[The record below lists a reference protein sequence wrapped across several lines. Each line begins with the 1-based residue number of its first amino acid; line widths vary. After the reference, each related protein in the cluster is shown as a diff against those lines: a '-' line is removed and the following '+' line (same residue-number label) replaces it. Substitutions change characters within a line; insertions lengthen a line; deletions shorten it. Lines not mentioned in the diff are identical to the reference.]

1 LGDRQYTG
9 ACFWCLNF
17 PLRLVVMKSIPLKAK
32 HEQLGASFTDFGG
45 WEMPVRYSSDLAE
58 HHAVRTAA
66 GLFDISHMGE
76 IFIEGK
82 TAASFLD
89 YAIVGA
95 ASEIAIGRAKY
106 SLICNEA
113 GGIIDD
119 LIVYR
124 LGQNAFLVVANAS
137 NKDAVASAIRNR
149 ATGFEVEVK
158 DESDSWALLAIQGPK
173 SVKILSQITTSPL
186 EDLKYYAISEAE
198 IAEVTCLL
206 ARTGYTGE
214 DGFEIYI
221 PVESADKVFDQIIAA
236 GHEHGLLPTGLA
248 CRDTLRLEAGMPLYG
263 HEMNLEVNP
272 YQAGFGK
279 VVRLDKPEDFVG
291 KAALTKL
298 SQMTQAKVL
307 VGLAGE
313 GKRAA
318 RADYQVF
325 VEGSASPIGSVTS
338 GVLSP
343 TLGYPV
349 AMAYLSAD
357 FADVD
362 TPISVDI
369 RGART
374 PFTVVKLPF
383 YKRATN

>member
-1 LGDRQYTG
+1 
-9 ACFWCLNF
+9 
-17 PLRLVVMKSIPLKAK
+17 MKSIPLKAK
-32 HEQLGASFTDFGG
+32 HEALGASFTDFGG

-58 HHAVRTAA
+58 HHAVRSAA

-76 IFIEGK
+76 LFIEGK
-82 TAASFLD
+82 DAAAFLD
-89 YAIVGA
+89 YALVGA

-106 SLICNEA
+106 SLVCNES

-137 NKDAVASAIRNR
+137 NRDAVAEALVERSSAFD
-149 ATGFEVEVK
+149 AVVT
-158 DESDSWALLAIQGPK
+158 DESDAWALLAIQGPN
-173 SVKILSQITTSPL
+173 SVAILTKITQAPLSEL
-186 EDLKYYAISEAE
+186 RYYAISEAE
-198 IAEVTCLL
+198 ISGVNCLL

-221 PVESADKVFDQIIAA
+221 PVESAGKVFDELIAA
-236 GHEHGLLPTGLA
+236 GSDRGLLPAGLA

-263 HEMNLEVNP
+263 HEMNLNVNP

-279 VVRLDKPEDFVG
+279 VVRLDKPGDFVG
-291 KAALTKL
+291 KKALAEL
-298 SQMTQAKVL
+298 SKTEPERVL
-307 VGLAGE
+307 VGIAGE

-318 RADYQVF
+318 RADYEVF
-325 VEGSASPIGSVTS
+325 VEGSDSAIGLITS

-343 TLGYPV
+343 TLGFPV
-349 AMAYLSAD
+349 AMAYLHAD
-357 FADVD
+357 FAQID

-369 RGART
+369 RGAKT

-383 YKRATN
+383 YKRATQTTKD

>member
-1 LGDRQYTG
+1 
-9 ACFWCLNF
+9 
-17 PLRLVVMKSIPLKAK
+17 MKSIPLKSM
-32 HEQLGASFTDFGG
+32 HEALGASFTDFGG

-58 HHAVRTAA
+58 HHAVRNAA

-76 IFIEGK
+76 IFVEGK
-82 TAASFLD
+82 QASELLD
-89 YAIVGA
+89 FALVGA

-106 SLICNEA
+106 SLICNED

-124 LGQNAFLVVANAS
+124 LGQSGYLVVANAS
-137 NKDAVASAIRNR
+137 NREAVVVAMQQRSSGFDA
-149 ATGFEVEVK
+149 TVK
-158 DESDSWALLAIQGPK
+158 DESDAWVLLAIQGPN
-173 SVKILSQITTSPL
+173 SVSILSTLTSGAL
-186 EDLKYYAISEAE
+186 DYLKYYAISESE
-198 IAEVTCLL
+198 IAGVKCLL

-221 PVESADKVFDQIIAA
+221 PVESAGKVFDELVSA
-236 GHEHGLLPTGLA
+236 GSTQGMLPTGLA

-263 HEMNLEVNP
+263 HEMNLDINP

-279 VVRLDKPEDFVG
+279 VVRLDKPGDFVG

-298 SQMTQAKVL
+298 SETPPTKML
-307 VGLAGE
+307 VGIAGE

-318 RADYQVF
+318 RADYEVF
-325 VEGSASPIGSVTS
+325 VEGSASSIGVVTS
-338 GVLSP
+338 GALSP
-343 TLGYPV
+343 TLGFPV
-349 AMAYLSAD
+349 AMAYVGAD
-357 FADVD
+357 FAQLD

-369 RGART
+369 RGAVT

-383 YKRATN
+383 YKRAKN

>member
-1 LGDRQYTG
+1 
-9 ACFWCLNF
+9 
-17 PLRLVVMKSIPLKAK
+17 MKSIPLRAK
-32 HEQLGASFTDFGG
+32 HAALGASFTDFGG

-58 HHAVRTAA
+58 HEAVRTKA

-82 TAASFLD
+82 DAASFLD
-89 YAIVGA
+89 YTLVGA
-95 ASEIAIGRAKY
+95 ASEIAVGRAKY

-124 LGQNAFLVVANAS
+124 LAENSYLVVANAS
-137 NKDAVASAIRNR
+137 NKDVVFGAFQKRVA
-149 ATGFEVEVK
+149 GFDIEVR
-158 DESDSWALLAIQGPK
+158 DESDSWVLLAIQGPK
-173 SVKILSQITTSPL
+173 SVEILSKITTAPL
-186 EDLKYYAISEAE
+186 SDLKYYAISEAD
-198 IAEVTCLL
+198 ISNVSCLL

-221 PVESADKVFDQIIAA
+221 PVAAAEKLFDALMDA
-236 GHEHGLLPTGLA
+236 GSMFGLMPTGLA

-263 HEMNLEVNP
+263 HEMNRDVTP

-279 VVRLDKPEDFVG
+279 VVRLDKPGDFVG

-298 SQMTQAKVL
+298 SESKPSKVL
-307 VGLAGE
+307 VGLTGE

-318 RADYQVF
+318 RADYEIF
-325 VEGSASPIGSVTS
+325 TEGSDTSMGVITS
-338 GVLSP
+338 GALSP

-349 AMAYLSAD
+349 AMAMVGAD
-357 FADVD
+357 FAEIGTSV
-362 TPISVDI
+362 SVDI
-369 RGART
+369 RGTKT
-374 PFTVVKLPF
+374 PYKVVKLPF
-383 YKRATN
+383 YKRPNN

>member
-1 LGDRQYTG
+1 
-9 ACFWCLNF
+9 
-17 PLRLVVMKSIPLKAK
+17 
-32 HEQLGASFTDFGG
+32 
-45 WEMPVRYSSDLAE
+45 MPVRYSSDLAE

-76 IFIEGK
+76 IFVEGK
-82 TAASFLD
+82 AAAAFLD
-89 YAIVGA
+89 YALVGA

-106 SLICNEA
+106 SLICNED

-124 LGQNAFLVVANAS
+124 LGQNAYLVVANAS
-137 NKDAVASAIRNR
+137 NKDVVAASLTER
-149 ATGFEVEVK
+149 AQAFDVEVN
-158 DESDSWALLAIQGPK
+158 DESDSWVLLAIQGPN
-173 SVKILSQITTSPL
+173 SVKILSQITTASL
-186 EDLKYYAISEAE
+186 AELKYYAISEAQ
-198 IAEVTCLL
+198 IANINCLL

-221 PVESADKVFDQIIAA
+221 PVESAKQVFDQIMDA
-236 GHEHGLLPTGLA
+236 GKDHGLLPTGLA

-263 HEMNLEVNP
+263 HEMNLEINP

-279 VVRLDKPEDFVG
+279 VVRLDKSDDFVG
-291 KAALTKL
+291 KTALTKL
-298 SQMTQAKVL
+298 SQLAQNKVL
-307 VGLAGE
+307 VGLTGE

-318 RADYQVF
+318 RADYEVF
-325 VEGSASPIGSVTS
+325 VEGSESPIGVVTS
-338 GVLSP
+338 GALSP
-343 TLGYPV
+343 TLGFPV

-357 FADVD
+357 FALPD

-369 RGART
+369 RGAMT

-383 YKRATN
+383 YKRATT

>member
-1 LGDRQYTG
+1 
-9 ACFWCLNF
+9 
-17 PLRLVVMKSIPLKAK
+17 MKSIPLRQK
-32 HEQLGASFTDFGG
+32 HADLGASFTDFGG

-58 HHAVRTAA
+58 HNAVRTKA

-82 TAASFLD
+82 DAASFLD
-89 YAIVGA
+89 YALVGA
-95 ASEIAIGRAKY
+95 ASEIALGRAKY

-124 LGQNAFLVVANAS
+124 LAETIYLVVANAS
-137 NKDAVASAIRNR
+137 NKDVVFGAFQKRVA
-149 ATGFEVEVK
+149 GFDTEVR
-158 DESDSWALLAIQGPK
+158 DESDAWVLLAIQGPK
-173 SVKILSQITTSPL
+173 SVEILGEITSAPL
-186 EDLKYYAISEAE
+186 SDLKYYAISEAR
-198 IAEVTCLL
+198 IADVDCLL

-221 PVESADKVFDQIIAA
+221 PVASAEQAFDALTAA
-236 GHEHGLLPTGLA
+236 GSKFDLMPTGLA

-263 HEMNLEVNP
+263 HEMNEEVNP

-279 VVRLDKPEDFVG
+279 VVRLDKPGDFVG
-291 KAALTKL
+291 KSALTKL
-298 SQMTQAKVL
+298 SETSPSKVL

-318 RADYQVF
+318 RADYEIFPEDSGQAVG
-325 VEGSASPIGSVTS
+325 VVTS
-338 GVLSP
+338 GALSP

-349 AMAYLSAD
+349 AMSMVGSD
-357 FADVD
+357 FAEIGTSV
-362 TPISVDI
+362 SVDI
-369 RGART
+369 RGTKT
-374 PFTVVKLPF
+374 PYKVVKLPF
-383 YKRATN
+383 YKRPNN

>member
-1 LGDRQYTG
+1 
-9 ACFWCLNF
+9 
-17 PLRLVVMKSIPLKAK
+17 MKSIPLRQK
-32 HEQLGASFTDFGG
+32 HANLGASFTDFGG

-58 HHAVRTAA
+58 HEAVRTKA

-82 TAASFLD
+82 DAASFLD
-89 YAIVGA
+89 YALVGA
-95 ASEIAIGRAKY
+95 ASEIAVGRAKY

-124 LGQNAFLVVANAS
+124 LTDTSYLVVANAS
-137 NKDAVASAIRNR
+137 NKDVVSGAFQKRV
-149 ATGFEVEVK
+149 TGFDTKVR
-158 DESDSWALLAIQGPK
+158 DESDAWVLLAIQGPR
-173 SVKILSQITTSPL
+173 SVEILGEITSAPL
-186 EDLKYYAISEAE
+186 SDLKYYAISEAK
-198 IAEVTCLL
+198 IAGVDCLL

-221 PVESADKVFDQIIAA
+221 PVAAAEKVFDALMDA
-236 GHEHGLLPTGLA
+236 GSRFDLMPTGLA

-263 HEMNLEVNP
+263 HEMNEDVNP

-279 VVRLDKPEDFVG
+279 VVRLDKPGDFVG

-298 SQMTQAKVL
+298 AESAPSRVL

-318 RADYQVF
+318 RADYEIF
-325 VEGSASPIGSVTS
+325 AENNEGSVGVITS

-349 AMAYLSAD
+349 AMGYLNSDLAS
-357 FADVD
+357 VGSKV
-362 TPISVDI
+362 SVDV
-369 RGART
+369 RGSMLD
-374 PFTVVKLPF
+374 FQVVKLPF
-383 YKRATN
+383 YRREK

>member
-1 LGDRQYTG
+1 
-9 ACFWCLNF
+9 
-17 PLRLVVMKSIPLKAK
+17 MKSIPLRQK
-32 HEQLGASFTDFGG
+32 HANLGASFTDFGG

-58 HHAVRTAA
+58 HEAVRTKA

-82 TAASFLD
+82 DAAGFLD
-89 YAIVGA
+89 YALVGA
-95 ASEIAIGRAKY
+95 ASEIAVGRAKY

-124 LGQNAFLVVANAS
+124 LAETSYLVVANAS
-137 NKDAVASAIRNR
+137 NKDVVFSAFQSRVGTFD
-149 ATGFEVEVK
+149 AEVR
-158 DESDSWALLAIQGPK
+158 DESDAFVLLAIQGPK
-173 SVKILSQITTSPL
+173 SVEILGEITSAPL
-186 EDLKYYAISEAE
+186 SDLKYYAISEAQ
-198 IAEVTCLL
+198 IANVECLL

-221 PVESADKVFDQIIAA
+221 PVAAGEKVFDALMDA
-236 GHEHGLLPTGLA
+236 GAKFELMPAGLA

-263 HEMNLEVNP
+263 HEMTELVNP

-279 VVRLDKPEDFVG
+279 VVRLDKPGDFVG
-291 KAALTKL
+291 KASLTEL
-298 SQMTQAKVL
+298 SQTPPSQVL

-318 RADYQVF
+318 RADYEIF
-325 VEGSASPIGSVTS
+325 AADTDGSVGVITS

-349 AMAYLSAD
+349 AMGYLNSELAS
-357 FADVD
+357 VGSKV
-362 TPISVDI
+362 SVDV
-369 RGART
+369 RGSMLD
-374 PFTVVKLPF
+374 FQVVKLPF
-383 YKRATN
+383 YRREK